1 MLRDVSAADTTAT
14 FLGRKVRLPVML
26 APVGG
31 MESFAPEGAAAA
43 ARAAAQFGVPQMLS
57 SVCQPGLEATAAAA
71 DTLRVFQLYVRG
83 DDAWVDDWGRRAREH
98 GFSAFCFT
106 VDSASY
112 SRRER
117 DLVGRFV
124 KPWRANAAAGMK
136 YQAALSWDQ
145 VKRFKDR
152 HDLPMILKGIATVE
166 DAEIAVRHGVQVIY
180 VSNHGGRQ
188 LDHGLGSAA
197 VLPEIVA
204 AVGGRAEVWVDGGF
218 MRGSD
223 VVKAIALGAR
233 CVGLGR
239 LTCLG
244 LAAAGVP
251 GLVRAL
257 ELLEEEIR
265 ICLMLLGVTSLA
277 ELTPAHLAAAP
288 PVRSRRRSARFRSS
302 ARISARLVEDQP
314 HQRRRQ
320 RRHVGDQQQ
329 HQHRRGHE
337 RDERARDRADA
348 GVRELGG
355 DEERPADRRRVERDR
370 EVRGHHHAEVDE
382 VDVERLGERQE
393 ERRGQQQRRQRL
405 DEDAEQEQRQV
416 HEQQE
421 HPLLM
426 RDRLDPLG
434 ELHRHLLGGQQPR
447 HRGRRAEHEHHH
459 RARLERAEQEPR
471 QVAPGDVAVQEERHG
486 DAVDDRDRRPTR
498 SA

>member
-1 MLRDVSAADTTAT
+1 MLRDVSGVDTTAT

-152 HDLPMILKGIATVE
+152 HDLPLILKGIATVE

-180 VSNHGGRQ
+180 ISNHGGRQ

-218 MRGSD
+218 MRGTD

-288 PVRSRRRSARFRSS
+288 PVCEPSALS
-302 ARISARLVEDQP
+302 AFPL
-314 HQRRRQ
+314 
-320 RRHVGDQQQ
+320 
-329 HQHRRGHE
+329 
-337 RDERARDRADA
+337 
-348 GVRELGG
+348 
-355 DEERPADRRRVERDR
+355 
-370 EVRGHHHAEVDE
+370 
-382 VDVERLGERQE
+382 LGE
-393 ERRGQQQRRQRL
+393 
-405 DEDAEQEQRQV
+405 D
-416 HEQQE
+416 
-421 HPLLM
+421 
-426 RDRLDPLG
+426 LG
-434 ELHRHLLGGQQPR
+434 
-447 HRGRRAEHEHHH
+447 A
-459 RARLERAEQEPR
+459 A
-471 QVAPGDVAVQEERHG
+471 
-486 DAVDDRDRRPTR
+486 
-498 SA
+498 S